1 MIMLGEGSLS
11 DKSSVKLIFTELF
24 IAVKTTPRKDMLKY
38 LAIDRF
44 TILLFVMVL
53 LATFLPITGQWANYF
68 NVLTTC
74 AIAIL
79 FFLHGAKL
87 SREAV
92 VEGMMHWKLHA
103 LVFSF
108 TFLVFPILG
117 WLARPILL
125 PILGQQLYWGFLFM
139 CFLPSTVQ
147 SSIAFT
153 SVAKGNVASAV
164 CSASFSNLI
173 GMFITPVLVSF
184 FILGQSQH
192 GFDPTSSILQI
203 TLLLLVPFI
212 LGQILRPYVFPYM
225 QKMPKLVKFFDQGSI
240 LMVVYGA
247 FSSAVV
253 AGLWHIV
260 SGQMLI
266 ILIVACSI
274 FLTIIMLLAFYIPKW
289 LGFNREDRVAIF
301 FCSSKKTLA
310 SGVPMAQILFIG
322 QPLGMIVLPIMIF
335 HQIQLMVCGIIANYW
350 AKQKIED

>member
-1 MIMLGEGSLS
+1 
-11 DKSSVKLIFTELF
+11 
-24 IAVKTTPRKDMLKY
+24 MLKL
-38 LAIDRF
+38 LAVDRF
-44 TILLFVMVL
+44 TLLLVLMVV
-53 LATFLPITGQWANYF
+53 LASFFPISGQAAEIF
-68 NVLTTC
+68 GVITTI

-92 VEGMMHWKLHA
+92 VQGIMDWKLHT

-108 TFLVFPILG
+108 TFILFPILG
-117 WLARPILL
+117 LLAKPILL
-125 PILGQQLYWGFLFM
+125 PLLGQQLYWGFLFL

-153 SVAKGNVASAV
+153 SIANGNVASAV
-164 CSASFSNLI
+164 CSASFSNII

-192 GFDPTSSILQI
+192 GFDPTSSIIKI

-212 LGQILRPYVFPYM
+212 LGQILRPYVYPKM
-225 QKMPKLVKFFDQGSI
+225 QKKPSIVKAFDQGSI

-247 FSSAVV
+247 FSGAVV
-253 AGLWHIV
+253 AGLWHQIQ
-260 SGQMLI
+260 GQTLLFLI
-266 ILIVACSI
+266 IACSVL
-274 FLTIIMLLAFYIPKW
+274 LTIVMLLALYIPKW
-289 LGFNREDRVAIF
+289 LGFKRADQVAIF
-301 FCSSKKTLA
+301 FCGSKKTLA

-335 HQIQLMVCGIIANYW
+335 HQIQLMVCGIIANRW
-350 AKQKIED
+350 SKQSNNDLQE

>member
-1 MIMLGEGSLS
+1 MTGHFCMKNKIEG
-11 DKSSVKLIFTELF
+11 IGH
-24 IAVKTTPRKDMLKY
+24 MLKL
-38 LAIDRF
+38 LALDRF
-44 TILLFVMVL
+44 TLLLFLMVI
-53 LATFLPITGQWANYF
+53 LASFIPVSGQSAQVFGVITT
-68 NVLTTC
+68 V

-92 VEGMMHWKLHA
+92 IEGLSHWKLHS
-103 LVFSF
+103 LVFAF
-108 TFLVFPILG
+108 TFALFPILG
-117 WLARPILL
+117 LIAKPLL
-125 PILGQQLYWGFLFM
+125 VPMLGQELYWGFLFM

-153 SVAKGNVASAV
+153 SVANGNVAGAV
-164 CSASFSNLI
+164 CSASFSNII
-173 GMFITPVLVSF
+173 GMFITPMMVAF

-192 GFDPTSSILQI
+192 NFDPTSSILQI

-212 LGQILRPYVFPYM
+212 LGQILRPWVFPYM
-225 QKMPKLVKFFDQGSI
+225 KKMPKIVKVFDQGSI

-253 AGLWHIV
+253 AGLWHQV
-260 SGQMLI
+260 SLSTLFM
-266 ILIVACSI
+266 LIVACSVL
-274 FLTIIMLLAFYIPKW
+274 LTIVMLMALYLPKL
-289 LGFNREDRVAIF
+289 LGFNAADQKTIF
-301 FCSSKKTLA
+301 FCGSKKTLA

-350 AKQKIED
+350 AKQDRLKAEE